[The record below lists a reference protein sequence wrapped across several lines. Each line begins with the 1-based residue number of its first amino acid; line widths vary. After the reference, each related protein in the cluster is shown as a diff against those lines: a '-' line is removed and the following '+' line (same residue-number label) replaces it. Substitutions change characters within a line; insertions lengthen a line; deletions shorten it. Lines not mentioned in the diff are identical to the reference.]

1 MLSGLL
7 LALLA
12 ADPAPPTPGVEGTP
26 VRVERRLLL
35 KEMHGFVSL
44 GPTWL
49 ARGDYYNNPG
59 LLLSG
64 SWYPAEMGG
73 VEVRLALFMSSLNA
87 SATEIFRRT
96 GLVPESHRPLS
107 LLTGGW
113 RQGLGYGKVLVGN
126 GLVVHF
132 DVQAA
137 AHLGITFTDHG
148 VSPSLMV
155 GPGLLMRLSP
165 RIHAQLDVPLALTL
179 EQRVRSLLTLGTL
192 PTLSV
197 GVVL

>member
-12 ADPAPPTPGVEGTP
+12 ADPASPVPGVEAPP

-35 KEMHGFVSL
+35 KEQHGFL
-44 GPTWL
+44 TAGPTYL

-64 SWYPAEMGG
+64 TWYLTEMSG
-73 VEVRLALFMSSLNA
+73 VELKAGAFLSSLNA
-87 SATEIFRRT
+87 SATEVFERT
-96 GLVPESHRPLS
+96 GLVPEANRPIALLS
-107 LLTGGW
+107 VGW
-113 RQGLGYGKVLVGN
+113 RQGLGYGKVLVG
-126 GLVVHF
+126 GSRVIHF

-137 AHLGITFTDHG
+137 AHLGVTLTSRG
-148 VSPSLMV
+148 VSPSPMI

-165 RIHAQLDVPLALTL
+165 RIHAQLDVPLVVTL
-179 EQRVRSLLTLGTL
+179 EPRPRSLITLGAL
-192 PTLSV
+192 PSLTV